1 MASPHPLATALITL
15 IEHFQRVDAPTR
27 DQAAIER
34 ASQAYARYLQN
45 ADDPWSPISD
55 YCDHGVVIVSRP
67 DDKLYY
73 EPTTAFLDATGVWRV
88 FRSEGGSARLPFEP
102 THFMPTPPRPKAKAA

>member
-15 IEHFQRVDAPTR
+15 IEHFDRFDGPNG

-34 ASQAYARYLQN
+34 ASQAYARYLRDS
-45 ADDPWSPISD
+45 DDPWSPISD
-55 YCDHGVVIVSRP
+55 HSGNGVVIVSRP

-73 EPTTAFLDATGVWRV
+73 EPTTAFLDATGVWRA
-88 FRSEGGSARLPFEP
+88 FRSEAGSARLPFEP
-102 THFMPTPPRPKAKAA
+102 THFMPTPPRPKAKAV